1 MSKNAAATKHGE
13 NIARSICQIHV
24 SKTVNQNGQAVIYT
38 DGFPQP
44 EFCCVLTH
52 KKLKHL
58 AKESSGLQDKLL
70 WRRI

>member
-1 MSKNAAATKHGE
+1 MSKNAAVAKHGE
-13 NIARSICQIHV
+13 NTAKSIGQIHV
-24 SKTVNQNGQAVIYT
+24 SKIVKQDSQAVIYT

-44 EFCCVLTH
+44 EFCCILTH

>member
-1 MSKNAAATKHGE
+1 MSKNAAVAKHGE
-13 NIARSICQIHV
+13 NMVKSMWQIHV
-24 SKTVNQNGQAVIYT
+24 NKIVNQDGQAVIYT

-44 EFCCVLTH
+44 EICFILTH

-58 AKESSGLQDKLL
+58 AKEFSGLQDKLF

>member
-1 MSKNAAATKHGE
+1 MSKNAAVAKHGE
-13 NIARSICQIHV
+13 NIAKSIWQIHV
-24 SKTVNQNGQAVIYT
+24 SKIVKQDGQAVIYT

-44 EFCCVLTH
+44 EFCCILTH